1 MSDPQRERDRK
12 KSMCTY
18 IHTHNTREKR
28 ERDRERKIRI
38 DITLYPSTIEAL
50 DQKTSNRSETIEQ
63 LILNYALE
71 LPKDQSRLNVFIN
84 KPQIVRVER
93 IDKAVIVK
101 APPDYSKLSQGD
113 LVNAYL
119 KADSV
124 QRQAILFE
132 LKQRGVNIRDFQRRN
147 P

>member
-1 MSDPQRERDRK
+1 MNPQPSDTRK
-12 KSMCTY
+12 ETMCTY

-63 LILNYALE
+63 LILEYVSE
-71 LPKDQSRLNVFIN
+71 VPKDQSSLNVFIN
-84 KPQIVRVER
+84 KPQVVRVE
-93 IDKAVIVK
+93 KAVIVREK
-101 APPDYSKLSQGD
+101 PDYSKLTHEQ

-119 KADSV
+119 KADYV
-124 QRQAILFE
+124 QRQMILFE
-132 LKQRGVNIRDFQRRN
+132 LKQRGVNIRDFQRSN
-147 P
+147 QY